1 MLNFEWLY
9 SKVWQ
14 SESVVE
20 DVVDPILLGIL
31 ILILIV
37 ICYGLFRFVQQKKGR
52 VHSKLARTAVGWGM
66 TALIAIAVLRE
77 GYMLLK
83 VTGVMVILAQVIVSV
98 VSA

>member
-14 SESVVE
+14 SGSVVE
-20 DVVDPILLGIL
+20 DVIDPILLGIL
-31 ILILIV
+31 IFSIFS
-37 ICYGLFRFVQQKKGR
+37 YGLFRIVQHKKGR
-52 VHSKLARTAVGWGM
+52 VRSKSARSAAGWGM
-66 TALIAIAVLRE
+66 MTLMAIVVLRE

-83 VTGVMVILAQVIVSV
+83 VTGMMVVLAQVIISV

>member
-14 SESVVE
+14 SGSVVE
-20 DVVDPILLGIL
+20 DVIDPILLGIL
-31 ILILIV
+31 ILSIIS
-37 ICYGLFRFVQQKKGR
+37 YGLFRIVQRKKGR
-52 VHSKLARTAVGWGM
+52 VHSKSARSAAGWGM
-66 TALIAIAVLRE
+66 MTLMAIVVLRE

-83 VTGVMVILAQVIVSV
+83 VTGMMVVLAQVIVSV

>member
-14 SESVVE
+14 SGSVVE
-20 DVVDPILLGIL
+20 DVIDPILLGIL
-31 ILILIV
+31 AIGMIS
-37 ICYGLFRFVQQKKGR
+37 YGLFRIVRRRQGR
-52 VHSKLARTAVGWGM
+52 THSNSLRTAAGWGM
-66 TALIAIAVLRE
+66 MALIAIVVLRE

-83 VTGVMVILAQVIVSV
+83 VTGVMVILAQVIISV

>member
-14 SESVVE
+14 SGSVVE

-31 ILILIV
+31 LIGMFS
-37 ICYGLFRFVQQKKGR
+37 YGLFRIVQRRQGR
-52 VHSKLARTAVGWGM
+52 THSNSLRTAVGWGM
-66 TALIAIAVLRE
+66 MALIAMVVLRE

-83 VTGVMVILAQVIVSV
+83 VAGVMVILAQVIVSV